1 MLGPV
6 LGELIPKANRIWSE
20 GKFYLLSLFLFSFNH
35 ISSRSE
41 FSPFPAPCPGCFLI
55 TILLPCCLWNNS

>member
-6 LGELIPKANRIWSE
+6 LGELIPKAYRIWPK
-20 GKFYLLSLFLFSFNH
+20 GKFYLPTAHFLFNFNH

-41 FSPFPAPCPGCFLI
+41 FSPFPAPCPGYSLI
-55 TILLPCCLWNNS
+55 IILFSCCL